1 MQAGNLHADDGK
13 PKNKKECRK
22 MDRKKK
28 FIGAYLAMMGG
39 NKETAEKVYKE
50 QNDSYI
56 SAVIEW
62 FERTV
67 KLSFFN
73 D

>member
-1 MQAGNLHADDGK
+1 
-13 PKNKKECRK
+13 

-50 QNDSYI
+50 QNDRYI
-56 SAVIEW
+56 NSVIEW
-62 FERTV
+62 FDRTV
-67 KLSFFN
+67 KLSFYN

>member
-1 MQAGNLHADDGK
+1 
-13 PKNKKECRK
+13 

-28 FIGAYLAMMGG
+28 FIDAYLAMMGG

-50 QNDSYI
+50 HNDSYI
-56 SAVIEW
+56 NAVIDW
-62 FERTV
+62 FNRTV
-67 KLSFFN
+67 KLSFYN

>member
-1 MQAGNLHADDGK
+1 MN
-13 PKNKKECRK
+13 
-22 MDRKKK
+22 RKKK
-28 FIGAYLAMMGG
+28 FINAYIAMMGG

-50 QNDSYI
+50 NNDSYI
-56 SAVIEW
+56 NAVIDW

-67 KLSFFN
+67 KLSFYN

>member
-1 MQAGNLHADDGK
+1 MN
-13 PKNKKECRK
+13 
-22 MDRKKK
+22 RKKL
-28 FIGAYLAMMGG
+28 FVTAYVAMFGG

-67 KLSFFN
+67 KLSFYN

>member
-1 MQAGNLHADDGK
+1 
-13 PKNKKECRK
+13 

-28 FIGAYLAMMGG
+28 FIDAYVAMFGG
-39 NKETAEKVYKE
+39 NKETAKKVYKE
-50 QNDSYI
+50 QNDSFI
-56 SAVIEW
+56 NAVIDW

-67 KLSFFN
+67 KLSFYN

>member
-1 MQAGNLHADDGK
+1 
-13 PKNKKECRK
+13 

-28 FIGAYLAMMGG
+28 FIDAYLAMMGG
-39 NKETAEKVYKE
+39 NKKTAEKVYKE
-50 QNDSYI
+50 QNDNYI
-56 SAVIEW
+56 SAVIDW

-67 KLSFFN
+67 KLSFYN

>member
-1 MQAGNLHADDGK
+1 
-13 PKNKKECRK
+13 

-28 FIGAYLAMMGG
+28 FIDAYISMMGG
-39 NKETAEKVYKE
+39 NKQTAEKVYKE

-62 FERTV
+62 FEQTV
-67 KLSFFN
+67 KSSFYN

>member
-1 MQAGNLHADDGK
+1 
-13 PKNKKECRK
+13 

-28 FIGAYLAMMGG
+28 FIDAYLAMMGG

-50 QNDSYI
+50 QNESYI
-56 SAVIEW
+56 NTVIEW

-67 KLSFFN
+67 KLSFYN

>member
-1 MQAGNLHADDGK
+1 
-13 PKNKKECRK
+13 

-28 FIGAYLAMMGG
+28 FIDAYLAMMGG
-39 NKETAEKVYKE
+39 NKVTAEKVYKE
-50 QNDSYI
+50 QNDNYI
-56 SAVIEW
+56 NSVIDW

>member
-1 MQAGNLHADDGK
+1 
-13 PKNKKECRK
+13 
-22 MDRKKK
+22 MDRKKL
-28 FIGAYLAMMGG
+28 FVTAYVAMFGG

-56 SAVIEW
+56 DAVIEW

-67 KLSFFN
+67 KLSFYN

>member
-1 MQAGNLHADDGK
+1 
-13 PKNKKECRK
+13 
-22 MDRKKK
+22 MDRKKL
-28 FIGAYLAMMGG
+28 FVTAYVAMIGG

-50 QNDSYI
+50 SNDSYI
-56 SAVIEW
+56 NAVIDW

-67 KLSFFN
+67 KLSFYN

>member
-1 MQAGNLHADDGK
+1 MN
-13 PKNKKECRK
+13 RK
-22 MDRKKK
+22 QK
-28 FIGAYLAMMGG
+28 FIDAYLTMMGG

-50 QNDSYI
+50 RNDSYI
-56 SAVIEW
+56 NTVIEW

-67 KLSFFN
+67 KLSFYN

>member
-1 MQAGNLHADDGK
+1 MGDMN
-13 PKNKKECRK
+13 
-22 MDRKKK
+22 RKKL
-28 FIGAYLAMMGG
+28 FVTAYIAMIGD

-50 QNDSYI
+50 NKENNDSYI
-56 SAVIEW
+56 NAVIDW

-67 KLSFFN
+67 KLSFYN

>member
-1 MQAGNLHADDGK
+1 MN
-13 PKNKKECRK
+13 
-22 MDRKKK
+22 RKKL
-28 FIGAYLAMMGG
+28 FVTAYIAMFGG

-50 QNDSYI
+50 NNDSYI
-56 SAVIEW
+56 NTVIEW

-67 KLSFFN
+67 KLSFYN

>member
-1 MQAGNLHADDGK
+1 MSR
-13 PKNKKECRK
+13 KKE
-22 MDRKKK
+22 
-28 FIGAYLAMMGG
+28 FIAAYVAMFGG

-62 FERTV
+62 FERNV
-67 KLSFFN
+67 KLSFYN

>member
-1 MQAGNLHADDGK
+1 MY
-13 PKNKKECRK
+13 
-22 MDRKKK
+22 RKKK
-28 FIGAYLAMMGG
+28 FIDAYLAMMGG

-56 SAVIEW
+56 NAVIDW

-67 KLSFFN
+67 KLSFYN

>member
-1 MQAGNLHADDGK
+1 MVN
-13 PKNKKECRK
+13 RK
-22 MDRKKK
+22 IKRSVEKDRKKK
-28 FIGAYLAMMGG
+28 FIDAYLAMMGG

-50 QNDSYI
+50 QNDNYI
-56 SAVIEW
+56 NAVIDW

-67 KLSFFN
+67 KLSFYN

>member
-1 MQAGNLHADDGK
+1 
-13 PKNKKECRK
+13 

-28 FIGAYLAMMGG
+28 FIDAYLAMMGG
-39 NKETAEKVYKE
+39 NKATAEKVYKE
-50 QNDSYI
+50 QNDNYI
-56 SAVIEW
+56 NSVIDW

>member
-1 MQAGNLHADDGK
+1 
-13 PKNKKECRK
+13 

-28 FIGAYLAMMGG
+28 FIVAYLAIMGG
-39 NKETAEKVYKE
+39 NKKTAEKVYKE

-56 SAVIEW
+56 NAVIEW

-67 KLSFFN
+67 KLSFYN

>member
-1 MQAGNLHADDGK
+1 MN
-13 PKNKKECRK
+13 
-22 MDRKKK
+22 RKKL
-28 FIGAYLAMMGG
+28 FITAYIAMNGG

-50 QNDSYI
+50 NKENNDSYI
-56 SAVIEW
+56 NAVIEW

-67 KLSFFN
+67 KLSFYN

>member
-1 MQAGNLHADDGK
+1 MN
-13 PKNKKECRK
+13 
-22 MDRKKK
+22 RKKL
-28 FIGAYLAMMGG
+28 FISAYVCMFGG

-50 QNDSYI
+50 QNNSYI

-62 FERTV
+62 YERTV
-67 KLSFFN
+67 KLSFYN

>member
-1 MQAGNLHADDGK
+1 MN
-13 PKNKKECRK
+13 
-22 MDRKKK
+22 RKKK
-28 FIGAYLAMMGG
+28 FIDAYLAMMGG

-50 QNDSYI
+50 NNDSYI
-56 SAVIEW
+56 NAVIDW

-67 KLSFFN
+67 KLSFYN

>member
-1 MQAGNLHADDGK
+1 
-13 PKNKKECRK
+13 

-28 FIGAYLAMMGG
+28 FIDAYLAMMGG

-50 QNDSYI
+50 QNDNYI
-56 SAVIEW
+56 NAVIDW
-62 FERTV
+62 FEITV

>member
-1 MQAGNLHADDGK
+1 
-13 PKNKKECRK
+13 

-50 QNDSYI
+50 HKEHNDSYI
-56 SAVIEW
+56 NAVIDW

-67 KLSFFN
+67 KLSFYN

>member
-1 MQAGNLHADDGK
+1 MN
-13 PKNKKECRK
+13 
-22 MDRKKK
+22 RKKL
-28 FIGAYLAMMGG
+28 FVTAYIAMFGG

-50 QNDSYI
+50 RNDSYI

-67 KLSFFN
+67 KLSFYN

>member
-1 MQAGNLHADDGK
+1 MN
-13 PKNKKECRK
+13 
-22 MDRKKK
+22 RKKK
-28 FIGAYLAMMGG
+28 FIDAYLAMMGG

-56 SAVIEW
+56 NAVIEW
-62 FERTV
+62 YERTT
-67 KLSFFN
+67 KLNFYN

>member
-1 MQAGNLHADDGK
+1 
-13 PKNKKECRK
+13 

-28 FIGAYLAMMGG
+28 FIDAYLAMMGG
-39 NKETAEKVYKE
+39 NKKTAEKVYKE

-67 KLSFFN
+67 KLSFYN

>member
-1 MQAGNLHADDGK
+1 
-13 PKNKKECRK
+13 

-28 FIGAYLAMMGG
+28 FIDAYLTMLGG

-56 SAVIEW
+56 DAVIEW
-62 FERTV
+62 YEIAV
-67 KLSFFN
+67 KLSFYN

>member
-1 MQAGNLHADDGK
+1 
-13 PKNKKECRK
+13 

-28 FIGAYLAMMGG
+28 FIVAYLAMMGG

-50 QNDSYI
+50 QNDSFI
-56 SAVIEW
+56 NAVIDW

-67 KLSFFN
+67 KLSFYN

>member
-1 MQAGNLHADDGK
+1 MNR
-13 PKNKKECRK
+13 KNE
-22 MDRKKK
+22 
-28 FIGAYLAMMGG
+28 FITAYVAMFGG

-50 QNDSYI
+50 QNDSFI

-62 FERTV
+62 FGRTV
-67 KLSFFN
+67 KLSFYN

>member
-1 MQAGNLHADDGK
+1 
-13 PKNKKECRK
+13 

-28 FIGAYLAMMGG
+28 FIDAYLAMMGG

-50 QNDSYI
+50 SNDSYI
-56 SAVIEW
+56 NAVIDW
-62 FERTV
+62 FEITV

>member
-1 MQAGNLHADDGK
+1 
-13 PKNKKECRK
+13 

-28 FIGAYLAMMGG
+28 FIDAYLAMMGG

-50 QNDSYI
+50 NNVSYI
-56 SAVIEW
+56 NAVIDW
-62 FERTV
+62 FERTL
-67 KLSFFN
+67 KLSFYN

>member
-1 MQAGNLHADDGK
+1 MN
-13 PKNKKECRK
+13 
-22 MDRKKK
+22 RKKK
-28 FIGAYLAMMGG
+28 FIDAYIAMMGG

-67 KLSFFN
+67 KLSFYN